1 MNFKNF
7 KLNLHL
13 SSLYGR
19 FILRVLAPPLGIL
32 LLLSLVGLYI
42 LNGWLH
48 SQAIDTLRRSAST
61 TAATLQREL
70 TLRETV
76 LKQTGSELYLIK
88 NDYNQG
94 RAQLE
99 KNRTTC
105 RAYIRQTGTYVGAPD
120 GSCDQFRAGLLGGI
134 NLASFDRTYRELGEA
149 LIKNHDQRINERLTA
164 YKQFFPE
171 TMALLILNDDKSVV
185 SSAYSGSLDE
195 AEVSFKPDAETAL
208 KTTVYGKLATVSK
221 RPLAVFAFKIPG
233 GSVLAA
239 YDINDPN
246 FLKQTWSSAPID
258 KSQALAAILDKTGR
272 PIYPKLVD
280 NESFTQSAAALQ
292 AGREAK
298 IPLNGIEHTVV
309 ASPVGPNKEWQVAVA
324 SPTAL
329 VLAPVRD
336 AVLTAAIIIGALLV
350 VFLWVGTFFIRRT
363 SASIVTLVD
372 GAKRFGKGHLHH
384 KIKLNRHSESELLEL
399 ADTMNTMARHIAAA
413 ERAIDE
419 KNKEFTS
426 IATHELRAPLT
437 AIIGNLTLFREKN
450 KAKLDDKMT
459 DKIEQAYSATTRLR
473 DLVNDMLDVAHLESR
488 GIAELPLGPTDI
500 TVAINDVLNA
510 MSILATNS
518 EIEVTYD
525 PAHAS
530 KVVADMQLLHIIMNN
545 FVSNAIKYSRPH
557 DTVTISH
564 KIEGNYLVTSIK
576 DTGLGIPKD
585 QQAHMFE
592 KFFRVKLED
601 RTDITGTGLGMYIVK
616 QYIEQ
621 MHGKVW
627 FTSVHGKGTEFFFSL
642 PIAVK
647 DEAPNS
653 S

>member
-1 MNFKNF
+1 MNFKYV
-7 KLNLHL
+7 KPNLHL
-13 SSLYGR
+13 SSLYSR
-19 FILRVLAPPLGIL
+19 FILRVLAPPFGIL

-48 SQAIDTLRRSAST
+48 TQAVDTLRRGAST
-61 TAATLQREL
+61 TATTLQREL

-88 NDYNQG
+88 NEYNQG
-94 RAQLE
+94 RTTLE
-99 KNRTTC
+99 KNRTAC

-120 GSCDQFRAGLLGGI
+120 GACDQFRAGLLGGI

-171 TMALLILNDDKSVV
+171 TMALLILNEHKSVV
-185 SSAYSGSLDE
+185 CSAYSGAFIE
-195 AEVSFKPDAETAL
+195 AVVSFKTDAEAAI
-208 KTTVYGKLATVSK
+208 KTTVYGKLVTISK
-221 RPLAVFAFKIPG
+221 LRLAVFAFKIPG

-239 YDINDPN
+239 YDIDDSH
-246 FLKQTWSSAPID
+246 FLKQVRDSAPID
-258 KSQALAAILDKTGR
+258 KNQALATILDKAGK
-272 PIYPKLVD
+272 PIYPKLRN
-280 NESFTQSAAALQ
+280 NESFTQNAAALQ
-292 AGREAK
+292 SGREVK
-298 IPLNGIEHTVV
+298 LPLDSIEHTVV
-309 ASPVGPNKEWQVAVA
+309 SSPVGPNGEWQVAVA

-363 SASIVTLVD
+363 SGSIVALVD
-372 GAKRFGKGHLHH
+372 GAKRFGQGHLHH
-384 KIKLNRHSESELLEL
+384 KIKLDRRSESELLEL
-399 ADTMNTMARHIAAA
+399 ADTMNAMARHIAAD
-413 ERAIDE
+413 EREIDE

-450 KAKLDDKMT
+450 NVKLDDKMA

-500 TVAINDVLNA
+500 KVAVNDVLNA
-510 MSILATNS
+510 MSVLATNS
-518 EIEVTYD
+518 DIEVTYN

-545 FVSNAIKYSRPH
+545 FISNAIKYSRPH
-557 DTVTISH
+557 DKVTISH
-564 KIEGNYLVTSIK
+564 KVDGKHLVTTVK

-585 QQAHMFE
+585 QQEHIFE

-601 RTDITGTGLGMYIVK
+601 RTEITGTGLGMYIVK
-616 QYIEQ
+616 QYVEQ

-627 FTSVHGKGTEFFFSL
+627 FTSVHGKGTEFSFSL
-642 PIAVK
+642 PIATENPQK
-647 DEAPNS
+647 K
-653 S
+653 